1 MTASDDD
8 ITDLAS
14 HQTHA
19 GALSAEY
26 SRLGHL
32 QSGHSVTLAL
42 ALALAKQSDYRLLR
56 ASSELTPLQTRK
68 GREPTYCLSLPKW

>member
-1 MTASDDD
+1 MTILMTTSDDD
-8 ITDLAS
+8 ITDLTS

-26 SRLGHL
+26 SRLSHL

-42 ALALAKQSDYRLLR
+42 ALALALAPTKQSDYR
-56 ASSELTPLQTRK
+56 
-68 GREPTYCLSLPKW
+68 